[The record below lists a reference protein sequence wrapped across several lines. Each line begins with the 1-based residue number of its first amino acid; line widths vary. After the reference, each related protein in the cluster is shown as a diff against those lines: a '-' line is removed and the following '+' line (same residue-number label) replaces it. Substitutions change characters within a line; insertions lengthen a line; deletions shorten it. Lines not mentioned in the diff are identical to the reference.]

1 MTTPKQVR
9 EALREVIDPCSAAA
23 GSNLDIVEMGLVKSI
38 EVSDGHVDIEMR
50 LTTPVCHMV
59 AYFIDEI
66 STHVGS
72 LSDIDSVNL
81 ETDDGCE
88 WTEAMLSEEA
98 EEKRQR
104 VLDEHESRYR
114 EELAVE

>member
-1 MTTPKQVR
+1 MTTPEQVR
-9 EALREVIDPCSAAA
+9 EALREVIDPCSVAA

-38 EVSDGHVDIEMR
+38 EVSDGHVNVEMR

-66 STHVGS
+66 DTHVGS
-72 LSDIDSVNL
+72 LPGVDSVEL
-81 ETDDGCE
+81 RTDDGRE

-98 EEKRQR
+98 KEKRQR

-114 EELAVE
+114 EQLAVE